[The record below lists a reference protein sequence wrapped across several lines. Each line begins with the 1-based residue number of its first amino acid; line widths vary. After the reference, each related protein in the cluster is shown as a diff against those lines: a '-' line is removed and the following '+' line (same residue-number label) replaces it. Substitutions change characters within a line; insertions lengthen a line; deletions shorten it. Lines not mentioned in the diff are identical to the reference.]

1 MMNRISYYLG
11 VFVVLLVW
19 AGCDKEELI
28 EDSRITLGRA
38 LFNDVK
44 FSQDTSAS
52 CATCHPNGDMD
63 HKKWLL
69 PVAPDS
75 LSTPTLFGVKDT
87 PPYLWFADGGR
98 DLRALTRI
106 VIENI
111 MGGSVD
117 SIELDAL
124 EAYQLSLTF
133 PANPWKNEDGSLSAA
148 QERGR
153 AVFENQGKCYVCH
166 APPLYSSLD
175 STIQIRAGQPKTD
188 VPSLRW
194 VFATAPYFHD
204 HGAATLLDVVRHYA
218 DTVTTTQ
225 MTNWGWN
232 KLGIVD
238 IELTEQEKYDLA
250 EYLKTL

>member
-1 MMNRISYYLG
+1 MKRILSNFG
-11 VFVVLLVW
+11 VLAALLMW
-19 AGCDKEELI
+19 IACDKEVPD
-28 EDSRITLGRA
+28 EDPRIKLGRT

-44 FSQDTSAS
+44 FSLDRSAS

-63 HKKWLL
+63 NKKWLL
-69 PVAPDS
+69 PIAPDS

-98 DLRALTRI
+98 DLRVLTRI
-106 VIENI
+106 VIEDI

-133 PANPWKNEDGSLSAA
+133 PANPWKNEDGSLSPT

-153 AVFENQGKCYVCH
+153 LVFENQGKCSVCH
-166 APPLYSSLD
+166 APPLYSGLD
-175 STIQIRAGQPKTD
+175 STIQIRAGRPKTD

-204 HGAATLLDVVRHYA
+204 HGAANLLDVVRHYA
-218 DTVTTTQ
+218 DTVTTIQ

-232 KLGIVD
+232 KLGILD
-238 IELTEQEKYDLA
+238 IDLTEQEKFDLV